1 MWGRIIATPLP
12 FSSLQRSFDQTMLRN
27 TAKVADSHVMSS
39 NGLNIDDDSEGNNI
53 TREIYQILPSDNSDL
68 GQVAKHHFETPGKY
82 IRAKIALRSS
92 KYFQICPEV
101 SIKWALAVELMHNA
115 SLIHDDICDK
125 TSMRRGRINVRAK
138 FGNQIALIFGDWL
151 IGKSFEQADLAASKS
166 HTIEL
171 SSILSFALIK
181 TSLGQSRDLSYQ
193 TYPVWNEYLNIAS
206 EKTSPLL
213 MLPAEG
219 ILKIAQKN
227 EFLEPLQVLFTL
239 LSKCYQI
246 ANDMKNIMGTD
257 GEMAALSDLKRKA
270 PNAVV
275 IMFKED
281 LNEKSQELFNKWIQE
296 SNNID
301 ACYWQKRLK
310 ESQAFMRTSTVFKRM
325 LEEVHQISAS
335 LPEELKQI
343 MLPIM
348 DDLKREEY

>member
-1 MWGRIIATPLP
+1 
-12 FSSLQRSFDQTMLRN
+12 MLRN
-27 TAKVADSHVMSS
+27 FAKVAKSHHVTSH
-39 NGLNIDDDSEGNNI
+39 GLNIDGDSEGDNI
-53 TREIYQILPSDNSDL
+53 TREMYQILPSDNSDL
-68 GQVAKHHFETPGKY
+68 GQVAKHHFATPGKY

-125 TSMRRGRINVRAK
+125 TSIRRGRINVRAK
-138 FGNQIALIFGDWL
+138 FGEQVALIFGDWL
-151 IGKSFEQADLAASKS
+151 IGKSFEQANLAASKS
-166 HTIEL
+166 HTTEL

-193 TYPVWNEYLNIAS
+193 TYPVWNEYLDIAS

-219 ILKIAQKN
+219 VFKIAQKN
-227 EFLEPLQVLFTL
+227 EFLEPLQILLTL

-270 PNAVV
+270 PNAVI
-275 IMFKED
+275 IMFKES
-281 LNEKSQELFNKWIQE
+281 LNEKSQELFSKWIRE
-296 SNNID
+296 SNNND
-301 ACYWQKRLK
+301 ACYWQKQLN
-310 ESQAFMRTSTVFKRM
+310 ESQAFMKTSAVFKKM
-325 LEEVHQISAS
+325 IDEVHLISTS
-335 LPEELKQI
+335 LPEELRQI
-343 MLPIM
+343 TIPIM
-348 DDLKREEY
+348 DDLKKEEY

>member
-1 MWGRIIATPLP
+1 
-12 FSSLQRSFDQTMLRN
+12 
-27 TAKVADSHVMSS
+27 
-39 NGLNIDDDSEGNNI
+39 
-53 TREIYQILPSDNSDL
+53 
-68 GQVAKHHFETPGKY
+68 
-82 IRAKIALRSS
+82 
-92 KYFQICPEV
+92 
-101 SIKWALAVELMHNA
+101 MHNA